1 MHVKIID
8 IPKDME
14 DETKD
19 MEGETKGDVLCEIIF
34 QYCLNF
40 LYRISIIIIKKFS
53 EFLSWL
59 SG

>member
-8 IPKDME
+8 IPKDM
-14 DETKD
+14 KD
-19 MEGETKGDVLCEIIF
+19 ETKGDVLCEIIF

-59 SG
+59 IG